1 MEAFGLFL
9 WGLAFLALVVL
20 FVMGA
25 RAEQRKPG
33 RLEWVY
39 LAVSW
44 LSLPLAIPLLLV
56 RLSPPP
62 GPAMPEILTILGLLR
77 AMLGVLLTLMGVG
90 LMVRALGQRRLPAWV
105 GVTTVVN
112 ILPFLTLVFP
122 LRS

>member
-9 WGLAFLALVVL
+9 WGLAFLALVIM

-25 RAEQRKPG
+25 RAEKEKPG

-44 LSLPLAIPLLLV
+44 LSLPLAVPLLLV

-62 GPAMPEILTILGLLR
+62 GPSMPEILTVLGLLR
-77 AMLGVLLTLMGVG
+77 AMLGVLLALLGLG
-90 LMVRALGQRRLPAWV
+90 LMMRALGQRRMPAWV

-112 ILPFLTLVFP
+112 LLPFLTLVFP
-122 LRS
+122 LQS